1 MQRGDLFGDT
11 SRVETVLRS
20 VARVVGDALATFHC
34 RRGIL
39 FRGSFQDTPEC
50 GFKADDRSKAS
61 VASVSPS
68 VSCTEAKR
76 ERQSLNAGLRRGTKL
91 AASRPCIAGMNIR
104 RLRVWT
110 RLPLSLTIVIR
121 TVPSPPIA
129 SSQTTPQTR

>member
-1 MQRGDLFGDT
+1 MYRREGWAVGLCGGDMQRGDRDT

-50 GFKADDRSKAS
+50 GFEADDRSKAS

-76 ERQSLNAGLRRGTKL
+76 ERPVPEWRP
-91 AASRPCIAGMNIR
+91 AA
-104 RLRVWT
+104 WH
-110 RLPLSLTIVIR
+110 
-121 TVPSPPIA
+121 
-129 SSQTTPQTR
+129 